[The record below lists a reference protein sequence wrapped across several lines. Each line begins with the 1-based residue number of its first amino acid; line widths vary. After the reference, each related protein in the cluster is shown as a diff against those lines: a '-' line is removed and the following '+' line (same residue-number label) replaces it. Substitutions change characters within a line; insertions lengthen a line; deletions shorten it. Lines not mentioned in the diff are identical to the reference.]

1 MKNIIKIIQESI
13 LDVCIEPIAE
23 SGIFD
28 PQNETHIISLIEKL
42 EVKNI
47 SEKIIKEAIDA
58 IREAGKHPE
67 RQAYNKEGWLVTF
80 PSPEYKQAAIKRGT
94 HYGSDPTHGKGGMN
108 VYYKKKGK
116 QARKDTQQLST
127 SEPIEP
133 TTAQAAPTAK
143 SASSQLPKQS
153 EPKTDATALP
163 KGDTSDKDGESGEN
177 VDIIDFSSQY
187 EKDPDALPKTD
198 DADNS
203 GDASS
208 VGSGDKKSSTSV
220 ATAPAAPVAPPT
232 PDFVNISVEFAKS
245 KSWSPTPY
253 GEWRNP
259 SGEQTA
265 VVALSGEVVPVKS
278 TDREELKLLSTK
290 SIN

>member
-1 MKNIIKIIQESI
+1 MKPTTKFISDI
-13 LDVCIEPIAE
+13 LLEAACDSRVENGTPDLSNPLHIEVLAE
-23 SGIFD
+23 CMFD
-28 PQNETHIISLIEKL
+28 RGLSPQVVA
-42 EVKNI
+42 EVVN
-47 SEKIIKEAIDA
+47 ALQ

-127 SEPIEP
+127 TEP
-133 TTAQAAPTAK
+133 TEPTKSVEPVKSVAPQSAANVSK
-143 SASSQLPKQS
+143 SSSTELPS
-153 EPKTDATALP
+153 SDTSTD
-163 KGDTSDKDGESGEN
+163 KGDVNSNLPVSGNDQQGEEPEEEPLTNAQISAMGGN
-177 VDIIDFSSQY
+177 
-187 EKDPDALPKTD
+187 
-198 DADNS
+198 
-203 GDASS
+203 
-208 VGSGDKKSSTSV
+208 KSSSDTSTKEPS
-220 ATAPAAPVAPPT
+220 APAAPAAPVAPPT

-259 SGEQTA
+259 AGEQTA